1 MIKFTVK
8 LTGLIFIL
16 LAIIC
21 NPYTIIKQPPSFV
34 KFDNLLH
41 IKIFII
47 FAELFLLSLG
57 IIWFF
62 KPERVISKI
71 KYLNPLFL
79 YRDKKKE
86 LTLLLFSCIV
96 SLIILELFSRML
108 FANANRLPFMYS
120 AEEMIYPALYNIR
133 QNYTDE
139 GVNILLLGGSVLF
152 ENAKFFKEM
161 GRRHSIN
168 FYNAAYIAHTTLD
181 SLYKYK
187 YLTKNK
193 LKFDYVIFYH
203 GINDVRLNNIP
214 SEFFQDD
221 YSHYYYYKLINKTF
235 KYNEPKSD
243 LFLNSTMG
251 YNFYNLFCRFYSLT
265 RFRKMEFMPYDIP
278 VPELT
283 RYGDEIKS
291 AKSFRKNL
299 NKIIRMSKTNNA
311 VLIVPYFAF
320 RQAPDNAEMT
330 NIWGN
335 PKNVIKGIIRHN
347 EIISEMQDRFVTIN
361 TEEISVDRAIFTDI
375 CHLTIQGQKK
385 FGELIIKKLL
395 FQRSSLSGKNAS
407 NSQTKRQ

>member
-1 MIKFTVK
+1 MRFTKIIVK
-8 LTGLIFIL
+8 LTGFIFIL

-21 NPYTIIKQPPSFV
+21 NPFFIIKQPPSFV
-34 KFDNLLH
+34 KFDNLIY
-41 IKIFII
+41 IKVFIVFDELLF
-47 FAELFLLSLG
+47 FALG
-57 IIWFF
+57 IVWFF

-79 YRDKKKE
+79 YREKKRE
-86 LTLLLFSCIV
+86 LTLLLISCIV
-96 SLIILELFSRML
+96 CLIILELFSRML

-120 AEEMIYPALYNIR
+120 AEEMIYPALYNLK

-152 ENAKFFKEM
+152 ENSKILKEM
-161 GRRHSIN
+161 GRRHAFN

-187 YLTKNK
+187 YLIKNK

-214 SEFFQDD
+214 SKFYRDD
-221 YSHYYYYKLINKTF
+221 YSHYYYYKLINIVF
-235 KYNEPKSD
+235 KYNEPKSA
-243 LFLNSTMG
+243 LFLKSTLG
-251 YNFYNLFCRFYSLT
+251 YNFYNLFCRVYSLT
-265 RFRKMEFMPYDIP
+265 RFRKMKFVPYDIP

-283 RYGDEIKS
+283 QYGCEIKS

-299 NKIIRMSKTNNA
+299 NKIAMLSKKEKA

-320 RQAPDNAEMT
+320 QQSLANADMT

-335 PKNVIKGIIRHN
+335 PENVVKGIIRHN
-347 EIISEMQDRFVTIN
+347 EIISETQGRFVTIN
-361 TEEISVDRAIFTDI
+361 TKAISVDRPIFTDI
-375 CHLTIQGQKK
+375 CHFTIQGQKK
-385 FGELIIKKLL
+385 FGELIINKLL
-395 FQRSSLSGKNAS
+395 SLSNH
-407 NSQTKRQ
+407 